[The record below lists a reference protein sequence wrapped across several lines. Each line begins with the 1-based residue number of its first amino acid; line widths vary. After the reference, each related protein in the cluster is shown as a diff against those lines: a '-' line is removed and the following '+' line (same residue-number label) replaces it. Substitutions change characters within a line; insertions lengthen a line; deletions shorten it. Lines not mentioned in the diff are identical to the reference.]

1 MSSQQPIT
9 PAADPLGILGTARR
23 VAEQARAVAIDPA
36 GVARVAGQIASQ
48 EIAPPAW
55 DRTLHWIGAP
65 EATANYILALD
76 ALNFSFWGE
85 PRWVVSYQGQ
95 RYNGYW
101 ALAAALTRALHAG
114 VPLDDAAFLAGLDAP
129 RLGEILAGEHPIP
142 LLEERAANLREVG
155 RVLLARY
162 DGLFARAIKASGP
175 SAVGLVELVVRDFP
189 SFRDVAR
196 YQGAEVRFYKRAQIL
211 VSDLYGAFEGEGLGA
226 FPDIDRLTAFAD
238 YKVPQVLEHLGVLV
252 YAPALA
258 ARIDRLEELPAGGP
272 EEIEIRAATIWSIEL
287 LRQALA
293 ARGRQLAAFEIDWA
307 LWSLGQQLPG
317 TARPYHRTRTIFY

>member
-1 MSSQQPIT
+1 MSEEQPIA
-9 PAADPLGILGTARR
+9 PVDDPLGILRTAHW
-23 VAEQARAVAIDPA
+23 VVTGARAVAIDPA
-36 GVARVAGQIASQ
+36 GVERVAGQIATR

-55 DRTLHWIGAP
+55 DRTLHWIGQP
-65 EATANYILALD
+65 DATANYVLALD

-85 PRWVVSYQGQ
+85 PRWVVSYQGE

-101 ALAAALTRALHAG
+101 ALAASLTRALNQG
-114 VPLDDAAFLAGLDAP
+114 VPLDDAAFLAEIDAA

-162 DGLFARAIKASGP
+162 GGLFSRAIAASGP

-189 SFRDVAR
+189 SFRDVAN
-196 YQGAEVRFYKRAQIL
+196 YHGVEVRFYKRAQIL
-211 VSDLYGAFEGEGLGA
+211 VSDLYGAFAGTGLGA
-226 FPDIDRLTAFAD
+226 FPDIGRLTAFAD

-252 YAPALA
+252 YTPALA
-258 ARIDRLEELPAGGP
+258 ERIARLEELPAGGAG
-272 EEIEIRAATIWSIEL
+272 EVEIRAATICSIER
-287 LRQALA
+287 LRRALA
-293 ARGRQLAAFEIDWA
+293 NRGRRLAAFEIDWA

-317 TARPYHRTRTIFY
+317 SARPYHRTRTIFY